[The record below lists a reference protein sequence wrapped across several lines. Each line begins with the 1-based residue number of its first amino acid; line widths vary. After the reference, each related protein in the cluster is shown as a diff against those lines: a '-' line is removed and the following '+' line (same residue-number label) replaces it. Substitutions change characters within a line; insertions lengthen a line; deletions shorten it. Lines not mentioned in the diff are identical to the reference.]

1 MDSIRIW
8 TIYLFVQS
16 PSRVQ
21 LLATPSTA
29 SRQALL
35 PFTISWSLLKFMSIE
50 SVMASNHL
58 IFCCLLLLVE
68 EDHSIKNL
76 PESRG
81 YGRYSSQMGNRY
93 LSTRKEWEKELG
105 TQNLNVSVG
114 IISVLRTTLQRMKYS
129 DI

>member
-1 MDSIRIW
+1 MLTLVEIVVW
-8 TIYLFVQS
+8 WL
-16 PSRVQ
+16 SRVQ
-21 LLATPSTA
+21 LFANAWIAALQA
-29 SRQALL
+29 SL

-68 EDHSIKNL
+68 EDHFIKNL

-93 LSTRKEWEKELG
+93 LSARKEWEKELG

-114 IISVLRTTLQRMKYS
+114 IISVLRMTLQRMKCS
-129 DI
+129 DV